1 MSEELYFN
9 DELRKCLNAAGLSDC
24 GENDAWNYWY
34 QRVYKAHNQ
43 TIDRVTEVQR
53 AENAKLRDENAKLRE
68 LVARMAEALGIDCE
82 WADPNWCKSPC
93 VLEFECWPE
102 SDHTELRCPAWA
114 IMHELGIEATA

>member
-53 AENAKLRDENAKLRE
+53 AENARLRE
-68 LVARMAEALGIDCE
+68 LVEKLYKCTHGLLRDLAPSCVDSSIEGCGMDCTENGENCCMAL
-82 WADPNWCKSPC
+82 
-93 VLEFECWPE
+93 LE
-102 SDHTELRCPAWA
+102 HH
-114 IMHELGIEATA
+114 MHELGVETN

>member
-53 AENAKLRDENAKLRE
+53 AENAKLRDENAKLRKLVRDMDECLEHSKPFCKKCKFQE
-68 LVARMAEALGIDCE
+68 LDCQWFEFDNRM
-82 WADPNWCKSPC
+82 
-93 VLEFECWPE
+93 
-102 SDHTELRCPAWA
+102 R
-114 IMHELGIEATA
+114 ELGIEVPA